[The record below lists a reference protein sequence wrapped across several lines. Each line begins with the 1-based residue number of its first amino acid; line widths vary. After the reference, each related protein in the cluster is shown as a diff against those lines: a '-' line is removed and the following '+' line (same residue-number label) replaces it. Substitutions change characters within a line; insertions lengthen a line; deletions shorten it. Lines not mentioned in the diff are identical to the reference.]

1 MERAECL
8 AEQYDSPTQGEL
20 GPLHPESSAVTI
32 RPLCLSQVEKKM
44 TSTKVVVVC
53 LPVVNAIVMGL
64 GVSTFVLTKTFLI
77 GPWGENEEWTEKF
90 RRVITERLGIATGG

>member
-1 MERAECL
+1 M
-8 AEQYDSPTQGEL
+8 
-20 GPLHPESSAVTI
+20 
-32 RPLCLSQVEKKM
+32 
-44 TSTKVVVVC
+44 
-53 LPVVNAIVMGL
+53 VMGL